1 MTFTQLAYWKVVRER
16 FTKWVFGQH
25 YMHRL
30 RIEKRSGKY
39 LLIQCSQIKQTLAE
53 KRTPSVWRRSVRKTY
68 NEHFKPPTLRP
79 TVKQEK
85 NEYLPEKTNLQN
97 SKIELHTLKARRKK
111 HRNQWHVCL
120 DKALGQ
126 NTFNG
131 TTGDSWENSTDT
143 ILTKKS
149 ARQQLQRQ
157 KLFTKKHTPKVRR
170 KKIRNQ

>member
-1 MTFTQLAYWKVVRER
+1 MTFTKLAYWKVVRER

-25 YMHRL
+25 YIHRL

-39 LLIQCSQIKQTLAE
+39 LLIQCSQIKQPLAE

-68 NEHFKPPTLRP
+68 NGHFKPPALWFP
-79 TVKQEK
+79 VKQEK

-97 SKIELHTLKARRKK
+97 SKIELHTLKARRK
-111 HRNQWHVCL
+111 HRNQWHVCT
-120 DKALGQ
+120 DKALGH
-126 NTFNG
+126 NTLKS

-149 ARQQLQRQ
+149 AKAAGTNQQAEYYL
-157 KLFTKKHTPKVRR
+157 HTPKVRR